1 MGTVRFITGNCGLS
15 LPSSATATS
24 TSMVAASTG
33 AASSTAARKM
43 PPAARTM
50 ASALAGANA

>member
-1 MGTVRFITGNCGLS
+1 MGTVRLITGNCGLS
-15 LPSSATATS
+15 LPSKATDNS

-43 PPAARTM
+43 PAAARTIS
-50 ASALAGANA
+50 SAAVGANA